1 MKYADDLSFLKSL
14 AVGSRAELIENL
26 RMESANDYLW
36 VAMFRL
42 RNAGQCFTVIL
53 IAILLFIIVLN
64 GKSNKILNLP
74 YMKKLELK
82 TLNIFR
88 IFSAFQ
94 DSINEIS

>member
-1 MKYADDLSFLKSL
+1 
-14 AVGSRAELIENL
+14 
-26 RMESANDYLW
+26 MESADDYLW

-82 TLNIFR
+82 TLNIFW
-88 IFSAFQ
+88 IFFFFVFQ